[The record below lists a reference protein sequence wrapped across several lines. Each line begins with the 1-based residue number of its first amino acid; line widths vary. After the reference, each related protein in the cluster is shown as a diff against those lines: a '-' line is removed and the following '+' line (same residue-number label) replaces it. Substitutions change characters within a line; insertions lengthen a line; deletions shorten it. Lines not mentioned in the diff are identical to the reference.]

1 MTQDILVQ
9 LYHPVMMIFITQ
21 ANAGTMMKRVYLE
34 QMFVIEATLLEK
46 HFLPSLGFA
55 MLMSVED
62 VLIS

>member
-1 MTQDILVQ
+1 
-9 LYHPVMMIFITQ
+9 MMIFITQ
-21 ANAGTMMKRVYLE
+21 TNAGTMMKRVYLE

-46 HFLPSLGFA
+46 HFLPSSGFA